1 MEHLSTQ
8 GSHPL
13 LPDAS
18 TPQLRVCG
26 TDRHVRLG
34 ASEALCMGRGSC
46 TKSPKGPAPQEQE
59 RRMGS
64 QEQERRMGGK
74 EMDANVHLDLE

>member
-1 MEHLSTQ
+1 
-8 GSHPL
+8 
-13 LPDAS
+13 
-18 TPQLRVCG
+18 
-26 TDRHVRLG
+26 
-34 ASEALCMGRGSC
+34 MGRGSC
-46 TKSPKGPAPQEQE
+46 TKSPKGPAPQEQERRMGSKEQE

>member
-1 MEHLSTQ
+1 
-8 GSHPL
+8 
-13 LPDAS
+13 
-18 TPQLRVCG
+18 
-26 TDRHVRLG
+26 VRLG

-46 TKSPKGPAPQEQE
+46 TKSPKGPAPKEQERRMGSKEQE